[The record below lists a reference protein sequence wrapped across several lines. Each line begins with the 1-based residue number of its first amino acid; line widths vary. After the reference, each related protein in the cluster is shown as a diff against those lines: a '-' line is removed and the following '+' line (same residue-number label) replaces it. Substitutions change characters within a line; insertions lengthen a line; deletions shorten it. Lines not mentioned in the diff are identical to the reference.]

1 MLPNACNRNV
11 LSLLTENRIQN
22 SYTYMLRLVIII
34 LLLLASLLTVLKAP
48 TYHLWL
54 LAVLVGEYGLLFLG
68 ITVIALLAGFL
79 PGRYVWQGTVLG
91 LLAIALYLYPIIS
104 ACLIGDKLSI
114 DISNNFSL
122 SINTQDQP
130 ALKPFS
136 FTKLFQRD
144 PKQANYRTFKYATY
158 ADTALTLDYY
168 PAAVMGK
175 RPCVMVIHGGSWSSG
190 DSKQLPELNAV
201 LSQAGYQVAS
211 VNYRL
216 SPKWQSPAPL
226 QDVAAALKYLHQNAE
241 ELQVDTGSIVL
252 LGRSAGAQ
260 IALLA
265 AYTLKQQGIK
275 GVIDF
280 YGPADMVWGYSLP
293 ASKLVMD
300 SRRVMANYLGG
311 YYDKVPQQYAESS
324 PIEFVNRHTVPTLM
338 IHGANDVLVAYGHSE
353 RLSRRLIQNQVPFY
367 WLKLPWATHGFDYHL
382 NGPGGQLSTYT
393 VLRFLEGVVR

>member
-1 MLPNACNRNV
+1 
-11 LSLLTENRIQN
+11 
-22 SYTYMLRLVIII
+22 MLRLIII
-34 LLLLASLLTVLKAP
+34 IILLLASLLTVFKAP

-54 LAVLVGEYGLLFLG
+54 LAVLVGEYGLLFIG
-68 ITVIALLAGFL
+68 IIIVALLAAFL

-91 LLAIALYLYPIIS
+91 LLAIVLYSYPIIS
-104 ACLIGDKLSI
+104 AYLIGEKLND
-114 DISNNFSL
+114 DISKNFSL
-122 SINTQDQP
+122 SIHTQGQA

-136 FTKLFQRD
+136 FAKLLQLY
-144 PKQANYRTFKYATY
+144 PKQANYKTFTYATY
-158 ADTALTLDYY
+158 TDTALTLDYY
-168 PAAVMGK
+168 PAALK
-175 RPCVMVIHGGSWSSG
+175 CRRPCVMVIHGGSWSSG
-190 DSKQLPELNAV
+190 DSKQLPELNVV
-201 LSQAGYQVAS
+201 LSQAGYQVVS
-211 VNYRL
+211 INYRL

-226 QDVAAALKYLHQNAE
+226 QDVAAALSYLHQNAD
-241 ELQVDTGSIVL
+241 ELQVDTGKIVL

-311 YYDKVPQQYAESS
+311 YYDQVPQQYAESS
-324 PIEFVNRHTVPTLM
+324 PIEFVNRQTVPTLI

-353 RLSRRLIQNQVPFY
+353 RLSRKLNQNQVPFY

-393 VLRFLEGVVR
+393 VVRFLKEVMR

>member
-1 MLPNACNRNV
+1 
-11 LSLLTENRIQN
+11 
-22 SYTYMLRLVIII
+22 MLRLIVIII
-34 LLLLASLLTVLKAP
+34 LLLASLLTVLKAP

-54 LAVLVGEYGLLFLG
+54 LAVLVGEYGVLFIG
-68 ITVIALLAGFL
+68 ITLLALLAGFL
-79 PGRYVWQGTVLG
+79 TGRYVWQGTVLG
-91 LLAIALYLYPIIS
+91 VLAVALYLYPIVSTYVIS
-104 ACLIGDKLSI
+104 KSVGK
-114 DISNNFSL
+114 DISRSFPQSRSTL
-122 SINTQDQP
+122 YQSS
-130 ALKPFS
+130 LKPFS
-136 FTKLFQRD
+136 FTKLFQTD
-144 PKQANYRTFKYATY
+144 PLQTQFKTFTYISY
-158 ADTALTLDYY
+158 ADTSLKLDYY
-168 PAAVMGK
+168 PAATKGK
-175 RPCVMVIHGGSWSSG
+175 RPCIMVIHGGSWSSG
-190 DSKQLPELNAV
+190 DSRQLPELNAV
-201 LSQAGYQVAS
+201 LSRVGYQVVS

-216 SPKWQSPAPL
+216 SPKWRSPAPL
-226 QDVAAALKYLHQNAE
+226 EDVAAALNYLHQHAD
-241 ELQVDTGSIVL
+241 ELQIDTGRIVL

-311 YYDKVPQQYAESS
+311 LYPDVPKQYAASS
-324 PIEFVNRHTVPTLM
+324 PIEFVNRQTVPTLM

-353 RLSRRLIQNQVPFY
+353 RLRRKLVEDQVPFY

-393 VLRFLEGVVR
+393 ILRFLEGVLPEHRSLN